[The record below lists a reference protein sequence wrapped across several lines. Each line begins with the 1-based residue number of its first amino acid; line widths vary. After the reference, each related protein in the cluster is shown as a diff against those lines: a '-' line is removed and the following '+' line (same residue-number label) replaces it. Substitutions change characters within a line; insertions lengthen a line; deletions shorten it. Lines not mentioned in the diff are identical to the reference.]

1 MNLMPWRNADADT
14 KHDVWLMLIVH
25 GLLLLAAVFIFGVY
39 CFLGIFYAI
48 GKGSPPSVISFV
60 MALSFKPGPWS
71 FLIFLF
77 PLPLGWLDAYG
88 YVHLRSHY
96 GKKAAFIWAAGG
108 FLVLI
113 SLFVLASATAILGLK

>member
-1 MNLMPWRNADADT
+1 MNLIPWRNAEADT
-14 KHDVWLMLIVH
+14 KHDAWLMLVVH
-25 GLLLLAAVFIFGVY
+25 TLLFLATVFIFGVY

-71 FLIFLF
+71 FLILLF

-88 YVHLRSHY
+88 YVHLRSRY
-96 GKKAAFIWAAGG
+96 GKKIAFMWALGG
-108 FLVLI
+108 FLVLL
-113 SLFVLASATAILGLK
+113 SLLVLVSATAILDLK